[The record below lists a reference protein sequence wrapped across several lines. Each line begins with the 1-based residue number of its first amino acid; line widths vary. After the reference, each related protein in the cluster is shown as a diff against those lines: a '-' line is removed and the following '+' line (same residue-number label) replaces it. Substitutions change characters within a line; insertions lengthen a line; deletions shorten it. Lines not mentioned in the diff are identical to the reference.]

1 MMIWKGRC
9 KLEEKN
15 IITLTDKNGK
25 NIDYELL
32 DIIKLYGNV
41 YTVFYPTDE
50 NDTEVVIFRV
60 EDAED
65 VNKSK
70 YIIEQDDLII
80 EKVYKIFKEKYK
92 DKINFTD

>member
-1 MMIWKGRC
+1 MIWKGRC